1 MRRAL
6 ILLAAVLG
14 APAMLHAQ
22 SPVPSVCAVDVND
35 WFNATYKLARDS
47 AALPGGKKVDLQGL
61 VAARLQKWN
70 ACAARFSVATTT
82 GPELLAL
89 ASLYSL
95 VGSDSLSGVAV
106 DKRLS
111 ESGLTEGDRAT
122 ALVARIRSL
131 TKPDTLLIVR
141 AEPYM
146 TRLDALS
153 DAVVMQK
160 VDGHS
165 ALNGEYRYL
174 DVNERIR
181 HHSLAIIALTRNVK
195 TVPVSA
201 RDLNHVPSYT
211 VLAAYNGLAEV
222 YGDFG
227 HADSALAV
235 LRQAT
240 IDHPEISA
248 VDADNY
254 LGSGLER
261 YALVGKQAMPVEA
274 PHWLNASA
282 DTRALNAKGKITV
295 IEFTAHWCIP
305 CRNSYPS
312 MVEMANTFGK
322 QGVQF
327 VFATQ
332 FYGYVGTKRNL
343 DPAAELVADE
353 EYFGA
358 EHGIRFP
365 IAVADQPSAPKPGER
380 YIPNPNDDRY
390 KVGGIPQTVIIDR
403 NGTIRRI
410 LTGWDTGN
418 AQRLP
423 VLLKELL
430 KEKTASVT
438 PQ

>member
-1 MRRAL
+1 MRRVSM
-6 ILLAAVLG
+6 LLAGMLLV
-14 APAMLHAQ
+14 PVMLHAQ
-22 SPVPSVCAVDVND
+22 SPSPSGCAVDVND
-35 WFNATYKLARDS
+35 WFNTTYKLARDS
-47 AALPGGKKVDLQGL
+47 AALPGGKKVDLQAL
-61 VAARLQKWN
+61 VATRTQKWN
-70 ACAARFSVATTT
+70 TCAAQFSVATTT

-95 VGSDSLSGVAV
+95 VGKDSLAGAAV
-106 DKRLS
+106 DKRLADP
-111 ESGLTEGDRAT
+111 GLTEGDRAT
-122 ALVARIRSL
+122 ALVSRIRSL
-131 TKPDTLLIVR
+131 TKPDTLVIAR

-153 DAVVMQK
+153 DAVTMQK

-165 ALNGEYRYL
+165 ALNSEYRYL

-181 HHSLAIIALTRNVK
+181 HHSLAIINLTRHVK
-195 TVPVSA
+195 TVPVAA
-201 RDLNHVPSYT
+201 RDATSVPSYT

-227 HADSALAV
+227 RADSALAM

-240 IDHPEISA
+240 VDHPEITA
-248 VDADNY
+248 LDANNY

-261 YALVGKQAMPVEA
+261 YALVGQPAIPLEA
-274 PHWLNASA
+274 PHWLNAPA
-282 DTRALNAKGKITV
+282 DTKALEAKGRVTV

-312 MVEMANTFGK
+312 MVEMADKFGK

-332 FYGYVGTKRNL
+332 FYGYVGTKKNL

-353 EYFGA
+353 EYFSG
-358 EHGIRFP
+358 EHGVHFP
-365 IAVADQPSAPKPGER
+365 IAVADQPAPPKANVR
-380 YIPNPNDDRY
+380 YVPNPNDDRY
-390 KVGGIPQTVIIDR
+390 KVGGIPQTVIIDK

-423 VLLKELL
+423 VLLTELL
-430 KEKTASVT
+430 KEKPARAM